1 MIKILS
7 KGIPCLT
14 YLRVKKKCLSYINS
28 RNPIKMNDYEKLIES
43 KIQLHYKNTPKRYLN
58 VRCYLK

>member
-1 MIKILS
+1 
-7 KGIPCLT
+7 
-14 YLRVKKKCLSYINS
+14 
-28 RNPIKMNDYEKLIES
+28 MNDYEKLIES

>member
-1 MIKILS
+1 MKLNILKI
-7 KGIPCLT
+7 IQDT
-14 YLRVKKKCLSYINS
+14 N
-28 RNPIKMNDYEKLIES
+28 EKLIES